1 MPTEFK
7 SKLSWG
13 GGGVGEAK
21 WSRNFKGFQFM
32 MMMMMMMIME
42 IMMMMMVMIIIMR
55 MIY

>member
-13 GGGVGEAK
+13 GVGAAK

-32 MMMMMMMIME
+32 MMMMMMMIMG